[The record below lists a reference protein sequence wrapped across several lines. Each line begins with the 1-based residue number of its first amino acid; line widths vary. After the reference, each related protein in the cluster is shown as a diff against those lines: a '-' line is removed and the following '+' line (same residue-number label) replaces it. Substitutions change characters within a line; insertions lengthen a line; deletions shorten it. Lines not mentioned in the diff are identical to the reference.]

1 MKAVIFI
8 KPGAPYGYGY
18 NAGEAGSVKPEDFTR
33 LESLGVV
40 KEVNA
45 PAEKREKAVQK
56 DSEKEKR

>member
-18 NAGEAGSVKPEDFTR
+18 NAGEVGSVKPEDFAR

-40 KEVNA
+40 KEAGA
-45 PAEKREKAVQK
+45 PAERREKAVQK
-56 DSEKEKR
+56 DFEKEKR